1 MNTNIN
7 LFNGAGDDNKRKGLE
22 RTGRVGGNA
31 RISANQHE
39 LNENEIMVPKTVA
52 NPNSLSM
59 KLRLD

>member
-1 MNTNIN
+1 MSNTSINIMN
-7 LFNGAGDDNKRKGLE
+7 NGPDRKGLE

-31 RISANQHE
+31 RISANQYE